1 MEDIIREKLCNFC
14 INKKG
19 NCIKYNIYRSRN
31 FTKYT
36 CENYIKDERKVKG
49 YDEKWIDNTLVNLEI
64 NKFR

>member
-1 MEDIIREKLCNFC
+1 MEDMIIKKLCNFC
-14 INKKG
+14 MNKND
-19 NCIKYNIYRSRN
+19 NCMKYNEYKTRN

-49 YDEKWIDNTLVNLEI
+49 YDEKWIDNTLANLEI